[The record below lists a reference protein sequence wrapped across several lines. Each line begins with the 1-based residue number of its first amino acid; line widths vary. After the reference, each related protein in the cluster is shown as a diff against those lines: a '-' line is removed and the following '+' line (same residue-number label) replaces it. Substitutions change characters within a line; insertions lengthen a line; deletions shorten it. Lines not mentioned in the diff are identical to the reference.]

1 MGAVWSVI
9 FVSYY
14 TSRTEVTLYLNM
26 RNKEKEKKQLMEVL
40 NLLPVPVIIA
50 SKDEKSKTPEFSNIA
65 VKKQQRRY
73 D

>member
-14 TSRTEVTLYLNM
+14 TSRTEVKLYLNM
-26 RNKEKEKKQLMEVL
+26 RNNEKEKKQLMEVL
-40 NLLPVPVIIA
+40 NLLPIPVIIA
-50 SKDEKSKTPEFSNIA
+50 SKDVKSKTPDFSNIDR
-65 VKKQQRRY
+65 KQHRRY